1 MIREQINYK
10 LNFTKIVLHG
20 STLAP
25 VPLPKPI
32 YVKEVVMAP
41 LGLQERIPLVI
52 QEQRLSSSKKYGVK
66 YLTCQ
71 LFLYYITYFKPMSS
85 SSWASTYTE
94 PQYTTLLPWMTLT
107 KEEATA
113 MKGAVPPPQS
123 MLCLTP
129 SLSMTSP
136 LLDLQQ
142 SPPRHTISPHSR
154 QRAGSWGT
162 LWHTTHTRL

>member
-71 LFLYYITYFKPMSS
+71 LFLY
-85 SSWASTYTE
+85 
-94 PQYTTLLPWMTLT
+94 
-107 KEEATA
+107 
-113 MKGAVPPPQS
+113 
-123 MLCLTP
+123 
-129 SLSMTSP
+129 
-136 LLDLQQ
+136 
-142 SPPRHTISPHSR
+142 
-154 QRAGSWGT
+154 
-162 LWHTTHTRL
+162 